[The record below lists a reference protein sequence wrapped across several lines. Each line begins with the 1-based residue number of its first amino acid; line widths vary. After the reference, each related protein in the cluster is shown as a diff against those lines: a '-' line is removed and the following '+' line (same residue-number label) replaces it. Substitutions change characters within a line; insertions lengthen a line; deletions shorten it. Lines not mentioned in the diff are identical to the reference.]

1 MDSATRTFGRLFLPR
16 PASRSLLSLSTTVVI
31 CLGFAVS
38 ARFACSQALTP
49 PPDPAALVHR
59 ALVENKHGLD
69 ALRNYIFLSDVT
81 EDDYGKD
88 NSVTKTALR
97 REEIFFVDGEPAIRT
112 LLVNGN
118 PLPAGDKAKQE
129 KQLDAQISD
138 AQSANPRHLE
148 DRQKK
153 AVKAL
158 AEEFAIREDVAD
170 AFLFTVTGE
179 ESCGGHRCV
188 RISAEP
194 KPGFKGKSKI
204 HAILP
209 FVHGTLLIDADSG
222 QWVDIDVTPTRKLG
236 AAIIYLNPDTTIR
249 LHQEPITGGLWVLA
263 RADIRLDSRLLWARK
278 NIRYQRSNHDFRRF
292 GSSIRIVEEPATPP
306 PPAPAAEPTVKP

>member
-1 MDSATRTFGRLFLPR
+1 LAFLGLAAALLPCSAAQLPQSAP
-16 PASRSLLSLSTTVVI
+16 PA
-31 CLGFAVS
+31 A
-38 ARFACSQALTP
+38 A
-49 PPDPAALVHR
+49 PDPAALVHR

-88 NSVTKTALR
+88 NSVSKTTLR
-97 REEIFFVDGEPAIRT
+97 SEEIFFVDGEPAIRT
-112 LLVNGN
+112 LLLNGK
-118 PLPAGDKAKQE
+118 PLPAGDKATQE
-129 KQLDAQISD
+129 KQLDAQIAD

-153 AVKAL
+153 AAKAL
-158 AEEFAIREDVAD
+158 AEEFSIREDAAG

-179 ESCGGHRCV
+179 QSCSGHRCV
-188 RISAEP
+188 RIAAEP

-204 HAILP
+204 RAILP

-236 AAIIYLNPDTTIR
+236 AAIIYLNPNTSIH
-249 LHQEPITGGLWVLA
+249 LHQEPIPGGLWVLT
-263 RADIRLDSRLLWARK
+263 RADVRLDSRLLWERK

-292 GSSIRIVEEPATPP
+292 GSSVRIVGE
-306 PPAPAAEPTVKP
+306 PAAEPPAEPTTKTPAKS